1 MIYFFKPLPE
11 REVNFPDAHPFI
23 KNKWFN
29 KNYMKFVYA
38 LQILL
43 VLLSIYL
50 RVWDFLNWYVEF
62 SIFCMVFLIHES
74 LHVLVIY
81 GIGDISITH
90 SGVFFWINS
99 DGVMSKK
106 RFWLFMTL
114 PLLVLTIAPVFFTF
128 WVKGLLYEVLRYIA
142 WINAIIAG
150 SDIINSVL
158 IAVKPSKAEFYRGY
172 YRIKTEVDQGEKL

>member
-50 RVWDFLNWYVEF
+50 RVWDFLNWHVEF
-62 SIFCMVFLIHES
+62 IIFCIVFLVHEI

-81 GIGDISITH
+81 
-90 SGVFFWINS
+90 
-99 DGVMSKK
+99 
-106 RFWLFMTL
+106 
-114 PLLVLTIAPVFFTF
+114 
-128 WVKGLLYEVLRYIA
+128 
-142 WINAIIAG
+142 
-150 SDIINSVL
+150 
-158 IAVKPSKAEFYRGY
+158 
-172 YRIKTEVDQGEKL
+172 